1 VAALER
7 VLGVTLLERTARRVQ
22 LTDAGA
28 ALLGDA
34 RETLEAADR
43 LGRRARLVGHGGLGT
58 VSVAFLWS
66 TLNGYLPPLV
76 AAAAER
82 HPDIELSVSQLRFTE
97 IPDALRRREV
107 DLVIT
112 RGTLGPTELVVARL
126 NVEPTVVAI
135 PATHPLAARDRIA
148 HPELDGQPL
157 VTLARETI
165 PTAYDAQRAQLVREG
180 IVPSVHRTA
189 RNPSEAIALVAA
201 GLGIYYRMPLSAAVP
216 QPGVVYR
223 ELEAMGM
230 STLLVRRPEP
240 PGPAVAAIA
249 ALAVE
254 LFGDAEHASN
264 DARRALEASAAET

>member
-1 VAALER
+1 VRLGLSQPQVSRQVAALEQ

-34 RETLEAADR
+34 REMLEAADR
-43 LGRRARLVGHGGLGT
+43 LGRRARMVGRGGLGA
-58 VSVAFLWS
+58 VSVGFLWS

-82 HPDIELSVSQLRFTE
+82 HPDIELSVSQLRFIE

-112 RGTLGPTELVVARL
+112 RPTLGPTEFVVTRL

-135 PATHPLAARDRIA
+135 PAAHPLAARDRVAARDRIA

-165 PTAYDAQRAQLVREG
+165 P
-180 IVPSVHRTA
+180 
-189 RNPSEAIALVAA
+189 
-201 GLGIYYRMPLSAAVP
+201 
-216 QPGVVYR
+216 
-223 ELEAMGM
+223 
-230 STLLVRRPEP
+230 RP
-240 PGPAVAAIA
+240 A
-249 ALAVE
+249 ALPPRC
-254 LFGDAEHASN
+254 
-264 DARRALEASAAET
+264 ARPGSSCGSRITRPRSGRPGSRGRCPSGWSGGSAWRV